1 MVAITTYKNPL
12 ESAVKGYCFRSV
24 TDQTLDSEQLISEII
39 GYNSTITEADA
50 RAVLSV
56 LNDRVKHF
64 VRMGYRVE
72 LPFAFMHLKANG
84 TVDRLNDG
92 FMPGT
97 GNHRFEVVC
106 SFKPEALKEMKDC
119 TAWRIAGI
127 GWSRLPKI
135 VELVSVDATGRECGE
150 LIFAPHD
157 ILRIKGR
164 NLSFDAAK
172 ENQGV
177 FFVGSDGLETRAAR
191 YNNVGT
197 SITEVFVPGGLV
209 PGSYKVKVV
218 TGPRKD
224 SLEEFTSNTPVVVR
238 GDTGQP

>member
-24 TDQTLDSEQLISEII
+24 TDQTLDSEQL
-39 GYNSTITEADA
+39 
-50 RAVLSV
+50 
-56 LNDRVKHF
+56 
-64 VRMGYRVE
+64 
-72 LPFAFMHLKANG
+72 
-84 TVDRLNDG
+84 
-92 FMPGT
+92 
-97 GNHRFEVVC
+97 
-106 SFKPEALKEMKDC
+106 
-119 TAWRIAGI
+119 
-127 GWSRLPKI
+127 
-135 VELVSVDATGRECGE
+135 VSVDAAGRECGE

-164 NLSFDAAK
+164 NLSFDATK

-177 FFVGSDGLETRAAR
+177 FFVGSDGLEIRAAR

-197 SITEVFVPGGLV
+197 SITEVFVPGGLA

-238 GDTGQP
+238 EDTGQP